1 MQYSSLLGRLLAR
14 PTTLFGVFQPTSSS
28 RSIPILSALFLF
40 ILSLSGLTQ
49 AQVPAA
55 CQNTSCKYL
64 NTSLSPQERAADLV
78 SRMTLEEKAAQVGH
92 TAPAI
97 PRLGVPEYNWWNEGL
112 HGVARAGVAT
122 VFPQAIGMAASW
134 DEPLMQQVGD
144 IISTEFRAKYVERVH
159 PNGGTDWYRGLTV
172 WSPNINIFRD
182 PRWGRG
188 QETYGEDPHLTA
200 RMGIGFIN
208 GLQGDDPKFFKT
220 IATSKHYAVHSGPES
235 NRHREDVSPSPRD
248 LEDTYLPAFRAT
260 VTEGN
265 VQSIMCAY
273 NAVDGI
279 PACASEDL
287 METRLRQQWGFKG
300 FVVSDCGGAA
310 NIYREDS
317 LHYVKTPE
325 EGVAVGIKAG
335 MDLICGDYRNN
346 MTTEIQPIINAVK
359 QGLLPQATLDQA
371 LTRLFTG
378 RMQLGMFDAP
388 QSLPFAS
395 IKAQDY
401 DTPAHHAVSLEMAKK
416 SMVLLKND
424 GLLPL
429 KKAPTTIAVI
439 GPNADSYDALVGNY
453 YGKPSKPVTV
463 LDGIRA
469 RFPEAKIIYAE
480 GTGLIG
486 PAEPPVPDAA
496 VCTDKACKKPGLN
509 VEHYAGTKLEG
520 SPTLTRVDTNARF
533 DWQGEER
540 ASSMRWTGYLK
551 APKSG
556 EYQFRFLSEG
566 GYRVWVGDTLV
577 VDEWGVGD
585 APSILSGKT
594 TLNEGEIYALKV
606 EAFQNGPRG
615 IQKLLWS
622 PPVDSGEEAVVA
634 AKQADLVVFV
644 GGLSARVEG
653 EEMRVEAAG
662 FAGGDRTSLDL
673 PAPQQKLLERL
684 HATKKPIV
692 LVLMS
697 GSAVAV
703 NWADKHIP
711 AIVEAW
717 YPGGEGGH
725 AVAGLLAGDYSP
737 AGRLPVTFYKS
748 ADELPAFNDYSMDGR
763 TYRYFK
769 GDVLYPFG
777 HGLSYTTF
785 KYAKPEL
792 SAASIKAGEKLDV
805 KVAVTNSGKRDS
817 DEVVQLYLAKPKDPA
832 NPTLAGFAR
841 VHLKAGEKK
850 TVSLALD
857 ARALSQVDAKG
868 IRSVEPGTYT
878 IHLGGGQPRHAKTVA
893 AKLTVTGKAELPK

>member
-1 MQYSSLLGRLLAR
+1 MQHSKLFVRRMSVNAAALAFISTIIIA
-14 PTTLFGVFQPTSSS
+14 P
-28 RSIPILSALFLF
+28 SISYA
-40 ILSLSGLTQ
+40 Q
-49 AQVPAA
+49 ANLAETPSA
-55 CQNTSCKYL
+55 CQKVKCKYL
-64 NTSLSPQERAADLV
+64 EATRTPQERAADLV

-112 HGVARAGVAT
+112 HGVARAGIAT

-134 DEPLMQQVGD
+134 DEPMMHQVAD
-144 IISTEFRAKYVERVH
+144 VISTEFRAKYIEHVR

-188 QETYGEDPHLTA
+188 QETYGEDPYLTA
-200 RMGIGFIN
+200 RMGIGFIK
-208 GLQGDDPKFFKT
+208 GLQGDDPKYFKT

-235 NRHREDVSPSPRD
+235 NRHREDVSPTPRD
-248 LEDTYLPAFRAT
+248 LEDTYLPAFRAS
-260 VTEGN
+260 VVEGN
-265 VQSIMCAY
+265 VQSFMCAY

-287 METRLRQQWGFKG
+287 METRLRKNWGFKG

-310 NIYREDS
+310 NIFREDS
-317 LHYVKTPE
+317 LHYKKTAE
-325 EGVAVGIKAG
+325 EGVAAGIKAG

-346 MTTEIQPIINAVK
+346 MSTEVQPIINAVNK
-359 QGLLPQATLDQA
+359 GLLPQAVLDRA
-371 LTRLFTG
+371 LTRLFIG

-388 QSLPFAS
+388 QSLPFAK
-395 IKAQDY
+395 IKPTDY
-401 DTPAHHAVSLEMAKK
+401 DTPAHHAVSLDMAKK
-416 SMVLLKND
+416 SIVLLKND

-429 KKAPTTIAVI
+429 KQAPKTIAVI

-469 RFPEAKIIYAE
+469 RFPTSKIVYVE
-480 GTGLIG
+480 GTGLVG
-486 PAEPPVPDAA
+486 PAEPPVPDSALCNDA
-496 VCTDKACKKPGLN
+496 ACKTPGLK
-509 VEHYAGTKLEG
+509 VEQYAGQKLEG
-520 SPTLTRVDTNARF
+520 EPTLTRTDANARF

-540 ASSMRWTGYLK
+540 SSSMRWTGFLK
-551 APKSG
+551 APKTG

-585 APSILSGKT
+585 APSILSGTT
-594 TLNEGEIYALKV
+594 TLKAGKIYPVKV
-606 EAFQNGPRG
+606 EAFQVGPRG

-622 PPVDSGEEAVVA
+622 LPIDSGKEAVAA
-634 AKQADLVVFV
+634 AKRADLTIFV

-653 EEMRVEAAG
+653 EEMKVQAEG

-684 HATKKPIV
+684 HATKKPVV
-692 LVLMS
+692 LVLMN
-697 GSAVAV
+697 GSALSV
-703 NWADKHIP
+703 NWADKNVA

-717 YPGGEGGH
+717 YPGSEGGH

-748 ADELPAFNDYSMDGR
+748 ADQLPSFSDYRMEGR

-785 KYAKPEL
+785 KYAEPAL
-792 SAASIKAGEKLDV
+792 SAKSIKAGDALKAT
-805 KVAVTNSGKRDS
+805 VAVTNAGQQDS
-817 DEVVQLYLAKPKDPA
+817 DEVVQLYVSKPNDTA
-832 NPTLAGFAR
+832 NPVLIGFTR
-841 VHLKAGEKK
+841 VHVKAGQTKA
-850 TVSLALD
+850 VSINVD
-857 ARALSQVDAKG
+857 ARALSLVDAKG
-868 IRSVEPGTYT
+868 VRKVEPGEYT
-878 IHLGGGQPRHAKTVA
+878 LHLGGGQPRHSKTVA
-893 AKLTVTGKAELPK
+893 ATLTVAGSFELPK